1 MAFNNG
7 FPVTYPYYQPQY
19 IPPAQPSQTNNN
31 SLIWVQ
37 GEQAA
42 KSYLISPNTTVA
54 LWDSDDQKIYLKSA
68 DASGMPSIKTLK
80 YIIEESGQSEPTA
93 KVEYAKQSDLDKLK
107 ERLDHLYDELEGGK
121 S

>member
-1 MAFNNG
+1 MAYNY
-7 FPVTYPYYQPQY
+7 PVYTPYYPQY
-19 IPPAQPSQTNNN
+19 QTQQQNN

-42 KSYLISPNTTVA
+42 KSYLISPNTTIA

-68 DASGMPSIKTLK
+68 DASGMLSIKTLK
-80 YIIEESGQSEPTA
+80 YTIEEGGQPEP
-93 KVEYAKQSDLDKLK
+93 KVEYVRQEDFMKLK

-121 S
+121 